1 MILTFMIIVGVLF
14 ILALVFND
22 PLNGRFKGRYED
34 NQKEIA
40 EKMFGEEEDDDD
52 GK

>member
-1 MILTFMIIVGVLF
+1 MILTIIIIAGVLF

-34 NQKEIA
+34 NQQEIA
-40 EKMFGEEEDDDD
+40 DKMFGDDEQTNEE
-52 GK
+52 